1 VNRRPDAASAW
12 TSASAGCA
20 DIQAFVAGA
29 RASGKVGAQRVW
41 PVSLEVAV
49 TMSDSIYLGATA
61 AGNSLFVLA
70 GTGNRAALW
79 LRHDDRVVTATPAQ
93 IMEAVVGVAL
103 TPRQLLGMVS
113 GCVTQSAEVGGCG
126 ATQKI
131 SFRCAPPEGRVY
143 LSQVAGQWQVRA
155 ATTDAFTVE
164 FARRAGRQPEDV
176 WITSTRTG
184 SLPASLHLTISDPQA
199 NAPIPPTVFS
209 TAAGGELRSIDDPR
223 GAARRRP
230 RGKTARRDP
239 AHAGQN
245 QSHAA
250 GRREARRRI
259 SRCADRT
266 AVHRSVGLRWR
277 FSGPRGRSA

>member
-1 VNRRPDAASAW
+1 MPESPQVMHWRRATTGTIRGICVCLVASSLAGACAHATFVVPTGPGEPAPDAASAW

-113 GCVTQSAEVGGCG
+113 GCVTQSAEVAG
-126 ATQKI
+126 AVRHRDLI
-131 SFRCAPPEGRVY
+131 SMRTAEGRVY

-164 FARRAGRQPEDV
+164 FARRTGRQPEDV

-199 NAPIPPTVFS
+199 NAPIPPTVFQLPPAAS
-209 TAAGGELRSIDDPR
+209 SAQSMTLEELRAAGPW
-223 GAARRRP
+223 
-230 RGKTARRDP
+230 K
-239 AHAGQN
+239 
-245 QSHAA
+245 
-250 GRREARRRI
+250 
-259 SRCADRT
+259 DR
-266 AVHRSVGLRWR
+266 A
-277 FSGPRGRSA
+277 P